1 MWPVRLCDG
10 SFGDDDSSDADGAS
24 VTLALRVHIAP
35 LLHCLWPEGIFMP
48 GAQCRV
54 IWMGCYDYVVQM
66 MGFERR
72 GRVKNCII
80 ARIFFTV

>member
-1 MWPVRLCDG
+1 
-10 SFGDDDSSDADGAS
+10 
-24 VTLALRVHIAP
+24 
-35 LLHCLWPEGIFMP
+35 MP

-72 GRVKNCII
+72 GLVKNCII
-80 ARIFFTV
+80 ARIFSRSDDFSEDFPRVFIR